1 MLGTFKNLTQNHEA
15 WQVTTTI
22 NHPISCFS
30 QGKSCWTMETTTW
43 RTYDWL
49 QKVKHD
55 DLKTFLNNSRTKGD
69 QEKVAY
75 QRPKCKKQEKNVD
88 KGKLVLDKINKAIAK
103 WERLLDKNIFFYNET
118 QPMKPIVEHGD
129 ALHAKFDPSFNHNL

>member
-1 MLGTFKNLTQNHEA
+1 
-15 WQVTTTI
+15 
-22 NHPISCFS
+22 
-30 QGKSCWTMETTTW
+30 METTTW

-75 QRPKCKKQEKNVD
+75 QRPKCKKQEKIVD

-103 WERLLDKNIFFYNET
+103 WERLLD
-118 QPMKPIVEHGD
+118 
-129 ALHAKFDPSFNHNL
+129 